1 MCNNCS
7 MRLGEATETVS
18 DLAAQQ
24 WGLLTAAQAKEL
36 GVSAVLLSRLVDRGV
51 LLRVRHGVYA
61 STSTPVTTVLEVRA
75 QWLALKPHALAAE
88 RRNSDGLDAVVSH
101 ETAAQLHGIG
111 DLPSEAI
118 IFTTPG
124 RRQTRQPG
132 VRFITAALSPDEV
145 IDMDG
150 LPVTS
155 VGRTVLDLAR
165 AGHEP
170 GHLIDMLGDALSQ
183 RLATKDALADALAPV
198 AEHFGTARNTDS
210 AMRARL
216 EELFPSRH
224 ADDDHLARMMQQ
236 AIAPIQQQLREI
248 FASAVP
254 NLQLPATITQVQL
267 PALAAIDQHTMLPPA
282 LREQLEAQA
291 RTTAQT
297 FSDVLPTTGTGG
309 TDWLR
314 EVRDKTRDT
323 EDRRD
328 QDDDQ
333 DDDA

>member
-7 MRLGEATETVS
+7 MKLGEATEAVL

-24 WGLLTAAQAKEL
+24 WGLFTAAQAREL

-61 STSTPVTTVLEVRA
+61 SASTPVTTVLEVRA

-88 RRNSDGLDAVVSH
+88 RRYNDDQYAVVSH

-124 RRQTRQPG
+124 RRQTRQRG
-132 VRFITAALSPDEV
+132 VRFVTAALSPGEV

-150 LPVTS
+150 LPITTVE
-155 VGRTVLDLAR
+155 RTVFDLAR

-170 GHLIDMLGDALSQ
+170 GHLIDMLADALS
-183 RLATKDALADALAPV
+183 RGLTTTDDLAEALAPV
-198 AEHFGTARNTDS
+198 AENFGTIRNTAP

-216 EELFPSRH
+216 EELFPSHR
-224 ADDDHLARMMQQ
+224 AGDDHLARMMQQ
-236 AIAPIQQQLREI
+236 AIAPIQEQLREI
-248 FASAVP
+248 AARTAPNLKLPASA
-254 NLQLPATITQVQL
+254 
-267 PALAAIDQHTMLPPA
+267 ALDSSAMLSPA
-282 LREQLEAQA
+282 LREKLETQA
-291 RTTAQT
+291 STTVQA
-297 FSDVLPTTGTGG
+297 FGDALAATGG
-309 TDWLR
+309 GYGSSVGGGANWLR
-314 EVRDKTRDT
+314 QERSKTSDT
-323 EDRRD
+323 ED
-328 QDDDQ
+328 DDQ
-333 DDDA
+333 AGRDDA